1 MTSAIDSLHKILKDE
16 TRRKIIFKVNEKGI
30 IGYTDLM
37 ESLNIKSTGTLNY
50 HLKVLGDLL
59 KKNDLGQY
67 TLSEKGQVAFK
78 VLTEF
83 PEGPPADQAKK
94 WKTIIAGL
102 LAAANSVS
110 LIVSLGLYFIGYID
124 WHFFSSQII
133 YSLVAF
139 LVALIIFKLPTSRQ
153 KYDPD
158 RARKLTG
165 IFFVLGGAIFTSIFL
180 FFTTGVLLMTI
191 LGTRIPGG
199 TLGNAFLLWA
209 FGFGP
214 ILGAVIGYIVFKRSK
229 YSKPSFYSP
238 F

>member
-16 TRRKIIFKVNEKGI
+16 TRRKIILKVNEKGI

-37 ESLNIKSTGTLNY
+37 ESLSITNTETLNY

-102 LAAANSVS
+102 LAAANGVS
-110 LIVSLGLYFIGYID
+110 LIVSLILYFIGYID

-133 YSLVAF
+133 YALVAF

-153 KYDPD
+153 KYDPN

-165 IFFVLGGAIFTSIFL
+165 FSFVVGGAIFTSIFL
-180 FFTTGVLLMTI
+180 FFTTGIVLMTI

-214 ILGAVIGYIVFKRSK
+214 IIGGLIGYIVFKRSK